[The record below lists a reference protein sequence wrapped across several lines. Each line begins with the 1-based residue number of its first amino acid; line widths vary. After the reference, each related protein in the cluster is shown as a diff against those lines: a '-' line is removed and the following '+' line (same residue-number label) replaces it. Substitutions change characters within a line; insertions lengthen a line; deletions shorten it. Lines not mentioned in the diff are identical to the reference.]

1 MLNLLLFMVATIA
14 TMTAFGLVF
23 ARLCS
28 RPIPL
33 QHSSIVVAERRD
45 NARER
50 AALDR
55 ERAALENERAA
66 LDAYVAMLD
75 AYEG

>member
-1 MLNLLLFMVATIA
+1 MMNLLLFMVATIS

-28 RPIPL
+28 RPIQL
-33 QHSSIVVAERRD
+33 QHSSIVVSERRD

-50 AALDR
+50 AKLDR
-55 ERAALENERAA
+55 EREALENERAA

>member
-1 MLNLLLFMVATIA
+1 MMNLLLFMAAIVA

-23 ARLCS
+23 AHLCS
-28 RPIPL
+28 KPIPL
-33 QHSSIVVAERRD
+33 QHSSVVVSERRD

-50 AALDR
+50 AKLDR
-55 ERAALENERAA
+55 EREALENERAA